1 MAVDENGSPIDLTQ
15 FQDPNQNSSTFT
27 EEFNENKSGSGFQ
40 VTNTDGVGN
49 ASISNSPT
57 VIKSLSDKLTL
68 ARQKAAAAIE
78 AKSLTNKSYA
88 IGLESEDLVQIT
100 PHEPLV
106 PGSGVYPAKLN
117 FDTTT
122 KKPIITENSVT
133 IEEHIYSIKYQ
144 AASMDAVHPSDI
156 TPNYPNPN
164 FPKSLIEPD
173 PDKDPDG
180 LLFDDTE
187 LIQKLGTFATDE
199 NFDGV
204 LKQPSH
210 AINWKALL
218 PDLNAMTLEGDPR
231 WSLGNAVQDVFQE
244 FWPKTQ
250 AYIDFLN
257 KKNITII
264 NDYICDM
271 DGTPIEK
278 VSEEALA
285 RYNTITGFNSS
296 VSAPPL
302 PTPQAINDFFDKRQ
316 NIAYNRHADGFIKY
330 IREAYLEQGYF
341 VESYYYHPI
350 RLFVLKTYVTNYT
363 GQILSLTYFK
373 YYADRIDYVVQGL
386 KIPFTLVT
394 KADIPQVFNDSSFK
408 EQIENPI
415 PDYTKYL

>member
-40 VTNTDGVGN
+40 VTNSDGIGN

-57 VIKSLSDKLTL
+57 VIKSLSDRLTL
-68 ARQKAAAAIE
+68 ARQRAAAAIE
-78 AKSLTNKSYA
+78 AKSITNKSYA
-88 IGLESEDLVQIT
+88 AAQKSENLVEIT
-100 PHEPLV
+100 PHEPLI

-122 KKPIITENSVT
+122 KKPIISENSIT

-156 TPNYPNPN
+156 TANYPNPN
-164 FPKSLIEPD
+164 FPKSLIDPD

-218 PDLNAMTLEGDPR
+218 PDLNVMSLEGDPR

-244 FWPKTQ
+244 FWPKVQ

-257 KKNITII
+257 KQNITII

-285 RYNTITGFNSS
+285 RYNTISGFNSS
-296 VSAPPL
+296 LTAPPL
-302 PTPQAINDFFDKRQ
+302 PTPQAISDYFDKRMNQ
-316 NIAYNRHADGFIKY
+316 AFDRHADGFIKY
-330 IREAYLEQGYF
+330 IREAYLSQGYF
-341 VESYYYHPI
+341 VEGYYYHPI
-350 RLFVLKTYVTNYT
+350 RLFALKTYVTNYT

-373 YYADRIDYVVQGL
+373 YYADRIDYVINAL
-386 KIPFTLVT
+386 KIPFTEISKQNFATIFTDDKIAEASEL
-394 KADIPQVFNDSSFK
+394 
-408 EQIENPI
+408 PI